1 LTIAPVLSWNNDQI
15 EEHIKAC
22 IHNENSRVLFGGKPL
37 KDHSIP
43 DCYGSYEPTAVEL
56 SIKKITKTKVKT
68 FFKELFGP
76 F

>member
-1 LTIAPVLSWNNDQI
+1 
-15 EEHIKAC
+15 
-22 IHNENSRVLFGGKPL
+22 VLFGGKPL